1 MSKSNASKSKQCP
14 PSSSPPPSS
23 PPSSPPL
30 SVPINLVPGRVLV
43 GVSKPGTNT
52 PPIEE
57 LIEVDA
63 MITETAETEYYVNPA
78 VTLTLL
84 EPQGCEFVTLNE
96 ALQSDMVYEFLDHL
110 ELDPL
115 GRVTTTPT
123 TTLRASVV
131 NGDKVEKLNRGNSR
145 TFKFGI
151 KGRAGRDV
159 KLKVFVT
166 AQPVFTSCIWTVDQ
180 LNPNTGIPGAL
191 E

>member
-1 MSKSNASKSKQCP
+1 
-14 PSSSPPPSS
+14 
-23 PPSSPPL
+23 
-30 SVPINLVPGRVLV
+30 LV

-84 EPQGCEFVTLNE
+84 EPEGCEFVTLNE

-115 GRVTTTPT
+115 GRVTTTGT

-131 NGDKVEKLNRGNSR
+131 NGDKERSSIAVTPEPSNSGSR
-145 TFKFGI
+145 VGLIATSSLRSLSRRNLSLPLVSGLSTNSIPTLAFLARSNNEPSFDNFLCRCLVG
-151 KGRAGRDV
+151 
-159 KLKVFVT
+159 KVV
-166 AQPVFTSCIWTVDQ
+166 PMFTVH
-180 LNPNTGIPGAL
+180 
-191 E
+191 

>member
-1 MSKSNASKSKQCP
+1 M
-14 PSSSPPPSS
+14 
-23 PPSSPPL
+23 
-30 SVPINLVPGRVLV
+30 
-43 GVSKPGTNT
+43 
-52 PPIEE
+52 
-57 LIEVDA
+57 DA

-84 EPQGCEFVTLNE
+84 EPKGCEFVTLKE
-96 ALQSDMVYEFLDHL
+96 ARQNDMVYEFLDHL

-115 GRVTTTPT
+115 GTVTTNPT
-123 TTLRASVV
+123 NTLRASVV

-151 KGRAGRDV
+151 KGRADRDV

-166 AQPVFTSCIWTVDQ
+166 AQPVFTSCIWTVDK
-180 LNPNTGIPGAL
+180 LNRETGIPGAL

>member
-1 MSKSNASKSKQCP
+1 MSKSSASKSKQCP

-23 PPSSPPL
+23 PPSGPPL
-30 SVPINLVPGRVLV
+30 FVPIYLVPGRVLV
-43 GVSKPGTNT
+43 GVTKPATNT

-78 VTLTLL
+78 VTVALL
-84 EPQGCEFVTLNE
+84 EPEGCEFVTLNE
-96 ALQSDMVYEFLDHL
+96 ALQNDMVYEFLDHL

-115 GRVTTTPT
+115 GSVTTTRT
-123 TTLRASVV
+123 NTLRASVV

>member
-1 MSKSNASKSKQCP
+1 
-14 PSSSPPPSS
+14 
-23 PPSSPPL
+23 
-30 SVPINLVPGRVLV
+30 
-43 GVSKPGTNT
+43 
-52 PPIEE
+52 
-57 LIEVDA
+57 

-78 VTLTLL
+78 VTLSLL

-96 ALQSDMVYEFLDHL
+96 ALQSDMVYEFLDQL

-123 TTLRASVV
+123 NTLRASVV

-151 KGRAGRDV
+151 KGRADRDV

-180 LNPNTGIPGAL
+180 LNPETGIPGAL

>member
-1 MSKSNASKSKQCP
+1 MSKSSARKSKQCP

-23 PPSSPPL
+23 PPSGPPL
-30 SVPINLVPGRVLV
+30 SVPIYLVPGRVLV
-43 GVSKPGTNT
+43 GVTKPATNT

-78 VTLTLL
+78 VTVTLL
-84 EPQGCEFVTLNE
+84 EPQGCEFVTLKE
-96 ALQSDMVYEFLDHL
+96 ARQNDMLYEFLDHL

-115 GRVTTTPT
+115 GTVTTNPT

-166 AQPVFTSCIWTVDQ
+166 AQPVFTSCMWTVDQ
-180 LNPNTGIPGAL
+180 LNPKTGIPGAL